1 MLFISTLILYQFA
14 MLLGFFEIGVFNFV
28 YNQSFLL
35 YIIIATDYAR
45 EHASEALILLLVFPT
60 AWCLEVAC

>member
-1 MLFISTLILYQFA
+1 
-14 MLLGFFEIGVFNFV
+14 MLLGLFEIGVFNFV

-35 YIIIATDYAR
+35 YIIIATDFAR
-45 EHASEALILLLVFPT
+45 EHASEALILMLVFPT